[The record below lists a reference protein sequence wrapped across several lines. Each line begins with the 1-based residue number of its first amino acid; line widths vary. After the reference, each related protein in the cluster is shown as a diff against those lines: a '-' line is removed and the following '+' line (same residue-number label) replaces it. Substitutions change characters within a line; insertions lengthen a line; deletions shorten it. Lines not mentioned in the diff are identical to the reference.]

1 MLRHIWTVFKKEVRD
16 LSRDKRTLLISIVVP
31 MVIIPLIN
39 ILVGGGMEKLQK
51 DISENVSIALSDES
65 RTDDIVDLVKNKLF
79 KDNKNITLLDTDNAI
94 EALKQDKVRLVLG
107 IDKDYKS
114 KIAEGKPFK
123 IDISYNKSKTKSE
136 GSIWIIRQ
144 EIEKFNRSIMNDR
157 IVALGKS
164 PEFLEPVKIEEK
176 NVADEAKTSTSM
188 LAMMLPII
196 IVILMTVGG
205 VPAATDLVAG
215 EKERNTLEPLL
226 TTKPKRISILLGK
239 YFTVTLFSFV
249 TVIASIF
256 GLIVGYILNPSSLN
270 LGTSQN
276 ISGFF
281 VPIPALILAILLAMA
296 LGMTFAGIQVALST
310 YAKSFKEAQVYL
322 SFLMIAAMIPAYA
335 NFFTQPGDI
344 PFYYYFI
351 PVINT
356 VSAFKVVLG
365 GTINYLH
372 LFVAFI
378 SSAVHVIIALGIAV
392 SMFNKEKVLF
402 RS

>member
-1 MLRHIWTVFKKEVRD
+1 MLKHIWTVFKKEVKD
-16 LSRDKRTLLISIVVP
+16 LARDKRTLLISIIVP
-31 MVIIPLIN
+31 MVIIPLLN
-39 ILVGGGMEKLQK
+39 SFVGGGMEKLKK
-51 DISENVSIALSDES
+51 DINENVSIALSDDS
-65 RTDDIVDLVKNKLF
+65 RADDIKELVKNRLF
-79 KDNKNITLLDTDNAI
+79 ADNKYIKVVDTDNAI
-94 EALKQDKVRLVLG
+94 DALKQDKVRLVLS
-107 IDKDYKS
+107 IEKDFKR
-114 KIAEGKPFK
+114 KISEGKPFQ
-123 IDISYNKSKTKSE
+123 IDISYDKSKTKSE
-136 GSIWIIRQ
+136 GSIWIVREAID
-144 EIEKFNRSIMNDR
+144 KFNKSIINER
-157 IVALGKS
+157 IASLGKS
-164 PEFLEPVKIEEK
+164 PEFLEPTKIEEK

-188 LAMMLPII
+188 LAMFLPII

-239 YFTVTLFSFV
+239 YFTVTLFSFI

-256 GLIVGYILNPSSLN
+256 GLIIGYLLNPSSLN
-270 LGTSQN
+270 MGSGQN

-296 LGMTFAGIQVALST
+296 LGMTFAGIQIALST

-322 SFLMIAAMIPAYA
+322 SFLMIAAMIPSYA
-335 NFFTQPGDI
+335 NFFTQPADI

-351 PVINT
+351 PVVNT

-372 LFVAFI
+372 LIIAFL
-378 SSAVHVIIALGIAV
+378 SSAVHVIIALVIAV
-392 SMFNKEKVLF
+392 SMFKREKVLF

>member
-1 MLRHIWTVFKKEVRD
+1 MIKHIWTVFKKEVKD
-16 LSRDKRTLLISIVVP
+16 LARDKRTLLISLIVP
-31 MVIIPLIN
+31 MVIIPLLN
-39 ILVGGGMEKLQK
+39 SFVGGGMEKLQK
-51 DISENVSIALSDES
+51 DINENVSIALSDDS
-65 RTDDIVDLVKNKLF
+65 RTDEIKELVKNKLF
-79 KDNKNITLLDTDNAI
+79 VNNNNIKVVDEENPID
-94 EALKQDKVRLVLG
+94 ALKQDKVRLVIS
-107 IDKDYKS
+107 IDKEFKS
-114 KIAEGKPFK
+114 KIAQGKPFQ
-123 IDISYNKSKTKSE
+123 IDISFDKSKTKSE
-136 GSIWIIRQ
+136 GSIWIVRQ
-144 EIEKFNRSIMNDR
+144 AIEEFNKSILNER
-157 IVALGKS
+157 IAGLGKS
-164 PEFLEPVKIEEK
+164 PEFLEPTKIEEK

-188 LAMMLPII
+188 LATFLPII

-226 TTKPKRISILLGK
+226 TTKPKRISLLLGK

-256 GLIVGYILNPSSLN
+256 GLIIGYILNPNSLN
-270 LGTSQN
+270 MGSGQN

-296 LGMTFAGIQVALST
+296 LGMTFAGIQIALST
-310 YAKSFKEAQVYL
+310 YARSFKEAQVYL
-322 SFLMIAAMIPAYA
+322 SFLMIAAMVPSYA
-335 NFFTQPGDI
+335 NFFTQPADI

-365 GTINYLH
+365 GTINYVNL
-372 LFVAFI
+372 LIAFI
-378 SSAVHVIIALGIAV
+378 SSAVHVVIALAIAV
-392 SMFNKEKVLF
+392 SMFGKEKILF

>member
-123 IDISYNKSKTKSE
+123 IDISYDKSKTKSE

>member
-31 MVIIPLIN
+31 MVIIPLLN
-39 ILVGGGMEKLQK
+39 SLVGGGMEKLQK
-51 DISENVSIALSDES
+51 DINENVSIALSDES

-79 KDNKNITLLDTDNAI
+79 KDNKNVTLVDTDNAI

-107 IDKDYKS
+107 IDKEYKS

-123 IDISYNKSKTKSE
+123 IDISYDKSKTKSE
-136 GSIWIIRQ
+136 GSIWIVRE
-144 EIEKFNRSIMNDR
+144 EIDKFNKSILNER

-239 YFTVTLFSFV
+239 YFTVTLFSFI

-256 GLIVGYILNPSSLN
+256 GLIIGYIMKPSSLSM
-270 LGTSQN
+270 GTAQN

-281 VPIPALILAILLAMA
+281 VPIPALIISILLAMA

-322 SFLMIAAMIPAYA
+322 SFLMIAAMVPAYA

-365 GTINYLH
+365 GTINYMH
-372 LFVAFI
+372 LLIAFL
-378 SSAVHVIIALGIAV
+378 SSAVHVVIALGIAV

>member
-1 MLRHIWTVFKKEVRD
+1 MLRHIWTVFKKEVKD
-16 LSRDKRTLLISIVVP
+16 ISRDKRTLLISIVVP

-39 ILVGGGMEKLQK
+39 SLVGGGIEKLQK
-51 DISENVSIALSDES
+51 DINENVSIALSDDS

-79 KDNKNITLLDTDNAI
+79 KDNKNITLVDTDNPI
-94 EALKQDKVRLVLG
+94 EALKQDKVRLVLS

-123 IDISYNKSKTKSE
+123 IDISYDRSKTKSQ
-136 GSIWIIRQ
+136 GSIWIIRE
-144 EIEKFNRSIMNDR
+144 EIEKFNKSIINER

-164 PEFLEPVKIEEK
+164 PEFLEPVHIEEK
-176 NVADEAKTSTSM
+176 DVADEAKTSTSM
-188 LAMMLPII
+188 LATMLPII

-226 TTKPKRISILLGK
+226 TTKPMRISILLGK

-256 GLIVGYILNPSSLN
+256 GLIIGYILKPSSLN
-270 LGTSQN
+270 LGASQN

-281 VPIPALILAILLAMA
+281 VPIPALIIAILLAMA

-322 SFLMIAAMIPAYA
+322 SFLMIAAMVPAYA

-344 PFYYYFI
+344 PLYYYFI

-365 GTINYLH
+365 GTINYMH
-372 LFVAFI
+372 LLIAFV
-378 SSAVHVIIALGIAV
+378 SSAVHVVIALGIAV